1 MINAMGL
8 GWTFTIF
15 GFLYLLGAPVLLV
28 IMKYG
33 IRMRRS
39 LREKEERKK
48 ARASER
54 IQGIS

>member
-1 MINAMGL
+1 MINAIGL

-15 GFLYLLGAPVLLV
+15 GFLYLLGAPVLLI

-33 IRMRRS
+33 IRMRRN

-48 ARASER
+48 AKETEKMQNVS
-54 IQGIS
+54 